1 MTPSPRLAP
10 LVGGLLVG
18 GGSRRF
24 GRAKALEPLDGT
36 SFAERAVA
44 ALRQVVGE
52 VVLLGGG
59 PVPEA
64 LAGLERLP
72 DAPGADGPLAG
83 ILAGLSARRDRAWL
97 IAACDQ
103 PFLTR
108 GLLEW
113 LITRREPGQIAVL
126 PRLVSGGLEPFPAVY
141 EPGALGVL
149 SGLAIDEGSIQP
161 LAGRCDVLTPTP
173 PRELARALRDVDTE
187 ADLGRG

>member
-1 MTPSPRLAP
+1 MTLSPRLAP

-24 GRAKALEPLDGT
+24 GRAKALELLDGT

-64 LAGLERLP
+64 LSGLERLP

-113 LITRREPGQIAVL
+113 LITRREPGRIAVL
-126 PRLVSGGLEPFPAVY
+126 PRLVPGGLEPFPAIY